1 MILCLAAALS
11 ALQAQNTV
19 TVSEVTMQQ
28 GETAILSVELN
39 NETAFAAFQMDLK
52 LPDGFSVATTIN
64 EDDEEVLDI
73 ALGADRKKSTHLLT
87 YNVLSNGTIRI
98 ASYSNAN
105 AAYKGTSG
113 EIVRFRIAAAESV
126 ALGTYT
132 AQLDNVIFTT
142 ADAVDHRIEVAD
154 ISIAYSAS
162 QGVTPDTEHN
172 VVVRGSRYGRCLW
185 NGGLVEPTD
194 TFTMTEIVEDGED
207 IMLFFIPF
215 KGYAATSMKRNGE
228 VVAILD
234 NVYEETA
241 TEDVV
246 FTDVNYEEVVDT
258 FVVTETVVD
267 TLVVTETI
275 VDTLVVTETVV
286 DTLVVT
292 ETVVDTLVVTETIVD
307 TLVVTETIVDT
318 LVVEKTDTVFITE
331 IEELPTPVIT
341 CDNGVVTI
349 TCEQEDAIILYAING
364 DPIEGSVYA
373 VPFEVSEDAVV
384 SAVAVRSSEK
394 AELSVTGTGVTRSQM
409 RVVSRRYYTENGTR
423 VTSPEAGVTI
433 VVAEYEDGTTQVYK
447 LVKR

>member
-1 MILCLAAALS
+1 MLVLAVALS

-19 TVSEVTMQQ
+19 TVSEVTLQQ

-39 NETAFAAFQMDLK
+39 NETEFTAFQMDLT

-73 ALGADRKKSTHLLT
+73 ALGADRKKSTHLLA

-113 EIVRFRIAAAESV
+113 EIVRFRIVAKESV

-132 AQLDNVIFTT
+132 AQLSNIIFTT
-142 ADAVDHRIEVAD
+142 ADAVDHRLDATDV
-154 ISIAYSAS
+154 SIAYSAS
-162 QGVTPDTEHN
+162 QGVTPDTEHD
-172 VVVRGSRYGRCLW
+172 VVVCGARYGRCLW
-185 NGGLVEPTD
+185 NGGIVAPTD
-194 TFTMTEIVEDGED
+194 SCVMSEIVEDGED

-228 VVAILD
+228 VVSIS
-234 NVYEETA
+234 NNIYEETA
-241 TEDVV
+241 TEDV
-246 FTDVNYEEVVDT
+246 T
-258 FVVTETVVD
+258 FSEICYETVVD
-267 TLVVTETI
+267 TLVVTETK
-275 VDTLVVTETVV
+275 VDTLVLTETVTKV
-286 DTLVVT
+286 DTLVLT
-292 ETVVDTLVVTETIVD
+292 ETVTK
-307 TLVVTETIVDT
+307 VDT
-318 LVVEKTDTVFITE
+318 LVVEKTDTIFITE

-341 CDNGVVTI
+341 CDSGVVTI

-364 DPIEGSVYA
+364 DPIEGCVYTA
-373 VPFEVSEDAVV
+373 PFEVPEDAVV
-384 SAVAVRSSEK
+384 SAVAVRSSAK
-394 AELSVTGTGVTRSQM
+394 AELSVTGTGVAQSQM
-409 RVVSRRYYTENGTR
+409 RVVSRRYFAENGVE